1 MAFSGR
7 FWPCETLD
15 DLRRSFF
22 GHWQPFL
29 ALSDS
34 FLLASEDL
42 FWPPAIFFGLQISV
56 LAFVDRFWPCMT
68 SWLYYI
74 SNCRPIDRPLELTGH
89 TVFNFHLVDP
99 WPAHCLMKENI
110 LIQPLYPWFMK
121 EKSQQPNVMLKRF
134 INIIFVKVTQ

>member
-1 MAFSGR
+1 MTFG
-7 FWPCETLD
+7 
-15 DLRRSFF
+15 DL
-22 GHWQPFL
+22 FL
-29 ALSDS
+29 AIGN
-34 FLLASEDL
+34 L

-68 SWLYYI
+68 SWLYSI

-99 WPAHCLMKENI
+99 WPAHCLKKENI

-134 INIIFVKVTQ
+134 INIIFVKVTQYLLYGAICKRA